1 MENTKKW
8 YVSRTVWVNAL
19 VIVGALVGVIQEWL
33 VAGDFSPIGMTFLAT
48 GIINLALR
56 FVTSESIG

>member
-1 MENTKKW
+1 MSYSKKW
-8 YVSRTVWVNAL
+8 YTSKTVWVNAL
-19 VIVGALVGVIQEWL
+19 VIIGALVSVIQEWL